1 MKFVGIATINGER
14 FKTIEVESPDKESAE
29 QQVLDI
35 MHKKYVGQ
43 ISIIKVEVL
52 ETWIKVVTYER
63 SRL

>member
-14 FKTIEVESPDKESAE
+14 FKTIEVEAPDKESAE

-43 ISIIKVEVL
+43 INVIKVEVL
-52 ETWIKVVTYER
+52 DEWIKIVKYER

>member
-14 FKTIEVESPDKESAE
+14 FKTIEVEAPDKESAE

-35 MHKKYVGQ
+35 MHKKYIGQ
-43 ISIIKVEVL
+43 INVIKVEVL
-52 ETWIKVVTYER
+52 DEWIKKVEYER

>member
-35 MHKKYVGQ
+35 MNKRYVGQ
-43 ISIIKVEVL
+43 INVIKVEVL
-52 ETWIKVVTYER
+52 ETWIRKVKYER